1 MVSANLNKVEKKMTP
16 RMLHGVCIACE
27 LSCCYQ
33 LCAISYQAV
42 INLVDQSGR
51 EKVRESD
58 DCKSRFD

>member
-1 MVSANLNKVEKKMTP
+1 
-16 RMLHGVCIACE
+16 MLHGFCIACE